1 MQKIFT
7 SENVLD
13 YEPCFFAV
21 DDLGKNSFRNNKDRK
36 EKGGIVRLFSNYE
49 ERMND
54 QS

>member
-1 MQKIFT
+1 M
-7 SENVLD
+7 D

-21 DDLGKNSFRNNKDRK
+21 DDLGKITFRNKDRK
-36 EKGGIVRLFSNYE
+36 EKVGIVRLFSNYE